1 LLLTYA
7 GDTPIRACFLE
18 NFAFVN
24 TPWPHLLHLHDKAHD
39 ATLPEWWS
47 AILQSANLSIIAT
60 DESGLILSFNPAAER
75 MLGYRAEEVLGQQT
89 PALFHDPQEVIERAR
104 YLSGVN
110 NQPVA
115 PGFDVFVAQAR
126 RGVAEEREWTY
137 IRKDGQRL
145 TVLLSVTAI
154 HSAEGN
160 IRGFLGIAAD
170 ISERKR
176 QEKKLSEVR
185 QRKLSVFEQRLRL
198 AEKVFEYSSE
208 AIMVTDASGVIIRIN
223 PAFTHLTG
231 YTSSEALGQTPRLLS
246 SGRHDAAFYQHMW
259 EALLNEGQWSGEVWD
274 RRKDGTIYPKWAVIN
289 AVREA
294 GVTTHFVAVFVD
306 ISERKEADERIH
318 YLAYHDHLTG
328 LANRL
333 MFEQRMQHAMARA
346 ERNGTRMALIFIDLD
361 RFKNINDSLGHQF
374 GDQLL
379 IEAARRLRAAV
390 RVSDTVARLGGDEF
404 LVVLENVGDQNRCA
418 HLVVK
423 LQEELAQAYAI
434 NDTQVHAPPSM
445 GVAIYPTDGTD
456 VQTLMKHADMAMYQV
471 KAQGR
476 NAWAFFAPAMN
487 QAVQERLRLENDL
500 RQALA
505 REEFVVHYQPQ
516 WAIDTRR
523 LIGWEALVRWQHPQ
537 HGLVPPD
544 KFIPI
549 AEETGLIVALGEW
562 VLAAACAQAVAWQAA
577 GFGPQLM
584 AVNLSARQFTERNLL
599 ERIDAV
605 LEKTAFPAAQ
615 LELEITESVLMND
628 AEQTISILRSLK
640 QRGVHIAID
649 DFGTGYSSLAYLK
662 AFPADKLKIDRSFVR
677 DVDDDANDAA
687 IVCAIISLA
696 HSLGL
701 ATLAEGVETEAQRKF
716 LDEHGCQAQQGYLWG
731 KPLTAEDAEALL
743 RSLTAAGD

>member
-1 LLLTYA
+1 MNSPS
-7 GDTPIRACFLE
+7 PIPSSLE
-18 NFAFVN
+18 SSV
-24 TPWPHLLHLHDKAHD
+24 HD
-39 ATLPEWWS
+39 AALPEWWA
-47 AILQSANLSIIAT
+47 AILRSTSFSIVTTAPDGT
-60 DESGLILSFNPAAER
+60 ILSFNPAAER
-75 MLGYRAEEVLGQQT
+75 LLGYRADEVVGRTT
-89 PALFHDPQEVIERAR
+89 PALFHDADEVVARAH
-104 YLSGVN
+104 YLSEISG
-110 NQPVA
+110 QTVA
-115 PGFDVFVAQAR
+115 PGFEVFVAQAR

-137 IRKDGQRL
+137 LCKDGRRL

-154 HSAEGN
+154 RSAEGS
-160 IRGFLGIAAD
+160 IRGFIGMAAD

-176 QEKKLSEVR
+176 LEKKISEVR
-185 QRKLSVFEQRLRL
+185 ERKLGIFEQRLRL

-208 AIMVTDASGVIIRIN
+208 AIMVTDAEGLIIRVN

-231 YTSSEALGQTPRLLS
+231 YAASEAVGQTPRILN
-246 SGRHDAAFYQHMW
+246 SGRHDIAFYQQMW
-259 EALLNEGQWSGEVWD
+259 AALLNEGQWSGEVWD
-274 RRKDGTIYPKWAVIN
+274 KRKDGTIYPKWAVIN

-294 GVTTHFVAVFVD
+294 GVVTHFVALFVD
-306 ISERKEADERIH
+306 ISERKEADERIE

-346 ERNGTRMALIFIDLD
+346 ERNDTRLALVFIDLD

-418 HLVVK
+418 RLIVK
-423 LQEELAQAYAI
+423 LQEELAQAYTIGETA
-434 NDTQVHAPPSM
+434 VHAPPSM
-445 GVAIYPTDGTD
+445 GVAVYPTDGVD

-471 KAQGR
+471 KAKGR
-476 NAWAFFAPAMN
+476 NAWAFYAPAMN
-487 QAVQERLRLENDL
+487 HAVQERLQLENDL

-505 REEFVVHYQPQ
+505 RGEFVLYYQPQ
-516 WAIDTRR
+516 WKISTHR

-537 HGLVPPD
+537 QGLVPPD

-562 VLAAACAQAVAWQAA
+562 VLTTACAQAMAWQAA
-577 GFGPQLM
+577 GLGAQHM

-599 ERIDAV
+599 ERIDAI
-605 LEKTAFPAAQ
+605 LARTGLPAAQ
-615 LELEITESVLMND
+615 LELEITESVLMED
-628 AEQTISILRSLK
+628 AERTVSILRALK
-640 QRGVHIAID
+640 ERGVHIAID

-662 AFPADKLKIDRSFVR
+662 AFPANKLKIDRSFVR
-677 DVDDDANDAA
+677 DLTDDANDAA
-687 IVCAIISLA
+687 IVWAIISLA

-701 ATLAEGVETEAQRKF
+701 STLAEGVESEGQRQF
-716 LDEHGCQAQQGYLWG
+716 LENHGCQEQQGYLWG
-731 KPLTAEDAEALL
+731 RPLSAQAAEDLL
-743 RSLTAAGD
+743 RRLPADSVMGVVSDLAARSTAPSTAGA